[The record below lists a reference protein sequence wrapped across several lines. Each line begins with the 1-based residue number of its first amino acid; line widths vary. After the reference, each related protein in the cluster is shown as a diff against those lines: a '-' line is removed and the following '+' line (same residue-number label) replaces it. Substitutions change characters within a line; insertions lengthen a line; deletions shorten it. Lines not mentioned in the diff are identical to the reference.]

1 MTKTTRCVYHQ
12 QGALAV
18 QVDITDSGPMRPAIF
33 DTMQPIMQ
41 QWAGGVSLQVCDL
54 FVLLSG
60 CQLFRRTCCSDFSMR
75 MMQLIRTE
83 QIMIVCV
90 V

>member
-1 MTKTTRCVYHQ
+1 M
-12 QGALAV
+12 

-54 FVLLSG
+54 FVLLSE
-60 CQLFRRTCCSDFSMR
+60 CQLFRRTCCSELSMR
-75 MMQLIRTE
+75 TVQLMRTE
-83 QIMIVCV
+83 QSMVVCV